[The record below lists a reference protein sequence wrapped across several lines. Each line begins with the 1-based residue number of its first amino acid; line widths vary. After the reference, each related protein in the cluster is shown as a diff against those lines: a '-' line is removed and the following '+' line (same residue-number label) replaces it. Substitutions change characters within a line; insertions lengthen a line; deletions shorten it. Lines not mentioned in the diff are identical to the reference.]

1 MALAEASCESQQH
14 FAHNAPGPAMASRP
28 ADAAAQSAAH
38 FKVLTAPGQRCDED
52 VLEMMHCE
60 QQRIHEASDCSR
72 RTG

>member
-1 MALAEASCESQQH
+1 
-14 FAHNAPGPAMASRP
+14 MASRP